1 MNDFKSFLKS
11 IFQIITLKTNFNSDL
26 IPHLKMSMK
35 SVCIED
41 PYLSEKYWTNRYFTE
56 YRTSPLYGRS
66 WRDWNHPSYGY
77 RYISPRESDD
87 TLRFNRHVHPSVY
100 YPQQQQQQQN
110 VVETQQP
117 VLKPGTERVEQIK
130 IQRMPLK
137 RSNSFVSL
145 IETKSEVCDDDGKY
159 DCNYDYNYLEE
170 LGDCKSI
177 RKTHKSSISNMSKS
191 MSNMSK
197 SCTFA
202 NEPTIIEPVSK
213 HKI

>member
-1 MNDFKSFLKS
+1 
-11 IFQIITLKTNFNSDL
+11 
-26 IPHLKMSMK
+26 MK

-41 PYLSEKYWTNRYFTE
+41 PYLSEKYWSNRCFDE

-66 WRDWNHPSYGY
+66 WRYWNHPSYGY
-77 RYISPRESDD
+77 RYIHNDSD

-100 YPQQQQQQQN
+100 YP
-110 VVETQQP
+110 EAEDLESSP
-117 VLKPGTERVEQIK
+117 VLAPGTERVEQIK
-130 IQRMPLK
+130 IQRMPLQ

-159 DCNYDYNYLEE
+159 DCNYDYNYIEE

-177 RKTHKSSISNMSKS
+177 RKSHKSLISNMSKS

-202 NEPTIIEPVSK
+202 DEPTIIEPVSK
-213 HKI
+213 D